1 MRSGRTKIS
10 KRPIGS
16 TKLWTLTPGF
26 TQGGAE
32 LYIKV
37 RDQQSGAIKDA
48 AYRIRADQRIEVWQY
63 REKETA
69 SKNKKIRRGMN
80 SKIVEFMKTFYPVLV
95 FWIMT
100 SAAVYHIVNAPD
112 WGAKIGEAGWFALLI
127 PLFVWAAMPDKE
139 KETKQ

>member
-16 TKLWTLTPGF
+16 TVLCTLTPGF

-69 SKNKKIRRGMN
+69 LKNKKG
-80 SKIVEFMKTFYPVLV
+80 
-95 FWIMT
+95 
-100 SAAVYHIVNAPD
+100 
-112 WGAKIGEAGWFALLI
+112 GEA
-127 PLFVWAAMPDKE
+127 
-139 KETKQ
+139 